1 MIEDRIEDFED
12 DDFGDDQEI
21 DEIQQEQVKIRP
33 LAGARKPRSWKTVE
47 EYMEER
53 RLKIA
58 LSEDYY
64 EYDI

>member
-1 MIEDRIEDFED
+1 MDDRIEDFD
-12 DDFGDDQEI
+12 DDEFEGDEDIVALGQETVA
-21 DEIQQEQVKIRP
+21 VKP
-33 LAGARKPRSWKTVE
+33 LSAARKPRLWNSVE

-58 LSEDYY
+58 LSEDNY